1 MRSKIEVRGVLED
14 ARVDVAASL
23 LRIERLRA
31 ANEPKAVLAERIR
44 LADIRRLGR
53 RLLLE
58 LEEIEVSASK
68 AESDS
73 AENRQS

>member
-23 LRIERLRA
+23 RRIERLRA

-58 LEEIEVSASK
+58 LEEIEVSTPK
-68 AESDS
+68 TEPDR
-73 AENRQS
+73 AENR